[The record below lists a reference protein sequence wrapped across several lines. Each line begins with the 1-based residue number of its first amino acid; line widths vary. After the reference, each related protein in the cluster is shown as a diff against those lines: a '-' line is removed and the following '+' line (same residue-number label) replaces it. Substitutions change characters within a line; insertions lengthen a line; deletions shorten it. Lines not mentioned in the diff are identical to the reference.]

1 MKFLCLAC
9 DEAMRLA
16 SAAGPDEGSLTV
28 TFGCPRCGHQVAML
42 TNPWETQLV
51 KTLGVRV
58 GTPAPAPAPFASVRA
73 GLAHQRDGVFA
84 MGSATP
90 SAAGG
95 PASPREDARVGA
107 PVEEGAVAPAE
118 GPGCPFAAMIPGM
131 AEAATGDGPTWTPEA
146 EARIDRIP
154 VFVRPM
160 AKMAIERYAR
170 ERGYGAITQAV
181 MDEAREGLGL

>member
-51 KTLGVRV
+51 KTLGVKV
-58 GTPAPAPAPFASVRA
+58 GTPGPAPAPFASVRA

-84 MGSATP
+84 TGSTTP
-90 SAAGG
+90 PAADR
-95 PASPREDARVGA
+95 PASPRED
-107 PVEEGAVAPAE
+107 APAE
-118 GPGCPFAAMIPGM
+118 GPGCPFAAMIPGLT
-131 AEAATGDGPTWTPEA
+131 EAATGDGPT
-146 EARIDRIP
+146 
-154 VFVRPM
+154 
-160 AKMAIERYAR
+160 
-170 ERGYGAITQAV
+170 
-181 MDEAREGLGL
+181 